1 MSPLIFLYLRL
12 LQYSKYFGNY
22 RNQSIKKPE
31 RYRTFQV
38 KFLSMFVESYCN
50 SLRLSVYRVSNR
62 GVSSCAV
69 SNEAVASEAV
79 NYYAVRISSSVS
91 SSGFV
96 TTRSERNCSES
107 YEHEN

>member
-1 MSPLIFLYLRL
+1 
-12 LQYSKYFGNY
+12 
-22 RNQSIKKPE
+22 
-31 RYRTFQV
+31 
-38 KFLSMFVESYCN
+38 MFVESYCN
-50 SLRLSVYRVSNR
+50 SLRLSFYSVNICAVSNE
-62 GVSSCAV
+62 AV

-79 NYYAVRISSSVS
+79 NCYAVRINSSVS

>member
-1 MSPLIFLYLRL
+1 
-12 LQYSKYFGNY
+12 
-22 RNQSIKKPE
+22 
-31 RYRTFQV
+31 
-38 KFLSMFVESYCN
+38 MFVESYCN
-50 SLRLSVYRVSNR
+50 SLRLSVYSVSNR

-79 NYYAVRISSSVS
+79 NYYAVRISSSVGS
-91 SSGFV
+91 SSFV

>member
-1 MSPLIFLYLRL
+1 MIVARL
-12 LQYSKYFGNY
+12 TYASCA
-22 RNQSIKKPE
+22 IDIDTKKPE
-31 RYRTFQV
+31 RYTTFQV

>member
-1 MSPLIFLYLRL
+1 
-12 LQYSKYFGNY
+12 
-22 RNQSIKKPE
+22 
-31 RYRTFQV
+31 
-38 KFLSMFVESYCN
+38 MFVESYCN
-50 SLRLSVYRVSNR
+50 SLRLSVYRVNNR

-69 SNEAVASEAV
+69 SNEAVASKAV

>member
-1 MSPLIFLYLRL
+1 MPHPTKQISCWDYHFQDRH
-12 LQYSKYFGNY
+12 
-22 RNQSIKKPE
+22 KKPE
-31 RYRTFQV
+31 RYTTFQV

-50 SLRLSVYRVSNR
+50 SPKLSVYSAVSSR
-62 GVSSCAV
+62 GVSSYGV